1 MIPGALMG
9 QHSRVANGQ
18 IAIFRP
24 SYLQFDLLPVLF
36 LEDDVVA
43 VGVRSAVPVMMVV
56 GFSAHIHN
64 GGLYRY
70 HGGIFIFD
78 PLADALYY
86 KIKEQ
91 GKPNN
96 NQ

>member
-1 MIPGALMG
+1 
-9 QHSRVANGQ
+9 
-18 IAIFRP
+18 
-24 SYLQFDLLPVLF
+24 
-36 LEDDVVA
+36 
-43 VGVRSAVPVMMVV
+43 VPVMMVV